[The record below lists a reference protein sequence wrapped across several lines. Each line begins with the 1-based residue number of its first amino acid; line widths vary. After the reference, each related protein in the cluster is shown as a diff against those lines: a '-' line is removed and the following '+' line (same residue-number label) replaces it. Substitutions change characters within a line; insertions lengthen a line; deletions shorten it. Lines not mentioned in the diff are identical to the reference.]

1 MTGFVSAIQDRAR
14 QAARAT
20 AFSVMGVVF
29 GLVGLGFL
37 TVALWIVVANHE
49 SALVA
54 YSVIGGLYVVLGF
67 ILLALGAQTGGSPDT
82 GHRSGHRHDTRD
94 HAPEAPAKEPLVQI
108 AEGFAVGMQAGRA
121 MREERD

>member
-1 MTGFVSAIQDRAR
+1 MIGMVSTMRDRLR
-14 QAARAT
+14 RAARAT

-37 TVALWIVVANHE
+37 TVALWIVVAAQE

-54 YSVIGGLYVVLGF
+54 YAAIGGLYVVLGF
-67 ILLALGAQTGGSPDT
+67 CLMALGAQKGRGPDNTAPDT
-82 GHRSGHRHDTRD
+82 PNRPPQDPTKD
-94 HAPEAPAKEPLVQI
+94 PIVQV

-121 MREERD
+121 MRENRD

>member
-1 MTGFVSAIQDRAR
+1 MAGFVSAIQDRAR
-14 QAARAT
+14 QTARAT

-37 TVALWIVVANHE
+37 TVALWIVVENHE

-54 YSVIGGLYVVLGF
+54 YSVIGALYVVLGF
-67 ILLALGAQTGGSPDT
+67 SLMALGAQTGGSPD
-82 GHRSGHRHDTRD
+82 SGHRHDTRD
-94 HAPEAPAKEPLVQI
+94 HAPEEPAKEPLVQI

-121 MREERD
+121 MREKRD

>member
-20 AFSVMGVVF
+20 AFSVMGVMF

-82 GHRSGHRHDTRD
+82 GHRHDTHD

-121 MREERD
+121 MREQRD